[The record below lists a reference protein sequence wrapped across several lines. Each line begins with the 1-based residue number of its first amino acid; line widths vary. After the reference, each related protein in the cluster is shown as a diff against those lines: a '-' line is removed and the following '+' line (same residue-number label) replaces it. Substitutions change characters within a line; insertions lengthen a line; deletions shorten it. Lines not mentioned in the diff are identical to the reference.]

1 MTSSLSVKQE
11 GRREAMSGATLA
23 LVSTHRALYDWKVV
37 YNSVTLTFD
46 DDIVPRCK
54 GAALNLA
61 MAGSESSA
69 VVSL

>member
-1 MTSSLSVKQE
+1 
-11 GRREAMSGATLA
+11 MSGATLA
-23 LVSTHRALYDWKVV
+23 LVSTHRTPYDWKVV

-54 GAALNLA
+54 GAALSLA
-61 MAGSESSA
+61 MAGSKSSA